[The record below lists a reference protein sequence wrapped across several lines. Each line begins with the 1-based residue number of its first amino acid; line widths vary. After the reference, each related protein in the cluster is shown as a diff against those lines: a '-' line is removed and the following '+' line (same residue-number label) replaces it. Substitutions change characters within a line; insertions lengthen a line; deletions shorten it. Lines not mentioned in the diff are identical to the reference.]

1 MKLSSIFRFRLK
13 TKILNI
19 VLGLPFICII
29 LFGAISYIDMINL
42 GTYTTGAIETLGT
55 DILDRSK
62 NSMQNQSEKYL
73 LWIASNQAAVS
84 DAIFLRGMR
93 EVDRMTALVDYI
105 WENTSE
111 IELKTSF
118 SYGEKPKNI
127 YVTSRYKLAPKVTPH
142 DVRRELAL
150 SSGLDQIFMSVFAN
164 DEHLTSVFVGTES
177 GIFRIYPWSDDLQP
191 TYDPRKSG
199 WYQRAAKTGKLGWT
213 KPYVESGGKG
223 QKITCSKPFYNSR
236 GKLRGVIGADVML
249 SSLNEKI
256 INIRVGDHGY
266 VFLLDDKGNVIARPQ
281 ITPDDSRWDESFA
294 MENFMMS
301 ANPGLKATANDMTKG
316 EKGINLCDFGS
327 VKKYIAFA
335 PIPSMKWSVAMVI
348 PFEEMIPLT
357 LTDSRGDENLTRDI
371 NREIGEYTKK
381 GQASFILVFL
391 TMIIII
397 VFFGMRLSNKITDP
411 ILTLA
416 HGAKVIGSGNLDNL
430 LEIRTGDE
438 IEELADALNKMA
450 SDLKTYIDEL
460 NKETI
465 SKERIQQT
473 RIMITGIKEALS
485 GKYSFEN
492 LLPFMSKESRREGD
506 VLFKKGDQ
514 SDKLYYIKTGTLLL
528 VEINIRVG
536 ENNIIG
542 EMGLFRASKER
553 TVSVV
558 CENDVELY
566 SITHDK
572 LFHLYNLDPSIGL
585 HLIQLITHRLIENLK
600 VEAKEKE
607 RIESELRIAHDIQTR
622 SLPSVFPP
630 FPDRKEFDIF
640 AYLTPAKEIGGD
652 LYDFFFIDENKLCF
666 LIGDV
671 SGKGVPAALFMM
683 TTKTLLKAEVSG
695 GLSLEDVL
703 YNVNNI
709 LASENDTAMFIT
721 LFCAILNTDTG
732 ELEFSNAGHNHPLL
746 FRSGKD
752 FEYITPKANFVL
764 GPMEE
769 MRFPSEYLALKPGDT
784 MFLYTDGVTEAQ
796 DLENKLYSKERLQ
809 KTLSQLR
816 DKDVRGVLNGVK
828 GDINR
833 FVQNAPQYDDITM
846 MALKFNG

>member
-29 LFGAISYIDMINL
+29 LFGAISYIAMINL

-62 NSMQNQSEKYL
+62 NSMQNRAEKYL

-84 DAIFLRGMR
+84 DAIFLRGMS
-93 EVDRMTALVDYI
+93 EVDRMTALADYI
-105 WENTSE
+105 WKNTSD
-111 IELKTSF
+111 IELKSFF
-118 SYGEKPKNI
+118 SYEEKPKNI
-127 YVTSRYKLAPKVTPH
+127 YVTSRYKLAPKVTLH
-142 DVRRELAL
+142 DVGRELAL
-150 SSGLDQIFMSVFAN
+150 SSGLDQIFMSLFAN

-213 KPYVESGGKG
+213 KPYVESGGKK
-223 QKITCSKPFYNSR
+223 QTITCSKPFYNSR

-249 SSLNEKI
+249 SSLTEKI
-256 INIRVGDHGY
+256 INTRVGDVGY

-294 MENFMMS
+294 MENFLMC
-301 ANPGLKATANDMTKG
+301 ANLGLKATANDMTKG
-316 EKGINLCDFGS
+316 EKGVNLCDFDN

-335 PIPSMKWSVAMVI
+335 PIPSMKWSVAVVI
-348 PFEEMIPLT
+348 PLEEMIPLT

-371 NREIGEYTKK
+371 NREIGEYTKQ

-391 TMIIII
+391 TIIIII

-416 HGAKVIGSGNLDNL
+416 QGAKVIGSGNLDNL

-473 RIMITGIKEALS
+473 KIMITGIKEVLS
-485 GKYSFEN
+485 GKYSFEG

-514 SDKLYYIKTGTLLL
+514 SDKLYYIKTGTILLL
-528 VEINIRVG
+528 EINIRVG

-553 TVSVV
+553 TVSAV

-585 HLIQLITHRLIENLK
+585 YLIQLITHRLIENLK

-683 TTKTLLKAEVSG
+683 TTKTLLKAAVSG

-709 LASENDTAMFIT
+709 LASENDTSMFIT

-732 ELEFSNAGHNHPLL
+732 ELEFINAGHNHPLV

-769 MRFPSEYLALKPGDT
+769 MRFPSEYSVLKPGDT
-784 MFLYTDGVTEAQ
+784 IFLYTDGVTEAQ
-796 DLENKLYSKERLQ
+796 NLENKLYSKERLQ